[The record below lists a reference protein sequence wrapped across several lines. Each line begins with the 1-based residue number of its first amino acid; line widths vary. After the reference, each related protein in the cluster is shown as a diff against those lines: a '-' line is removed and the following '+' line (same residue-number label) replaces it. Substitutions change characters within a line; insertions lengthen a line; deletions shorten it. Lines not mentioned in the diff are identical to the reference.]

1 MSGWSLGD
9 VTDKSTK
16 SALRVNLTSLITLP
30 SNNLL
35 LLIQCVLCVTGLNG
49 LVVYSI
55 TPQLGAVRVDPSD
68 GSLFLNY
75 PLDRELNSTYHL
87 VLTASDNGLPKL
99 STSANVW
106 LHGKSSSCLAMYST
120 YLENTHFST

>member
-1 MSGWSLGD
+1 MSGWSLGG

-16 SALRVNLTSLITLP
+16 SALRVNLISLITLP

-55 TPQLGAVRVDPSD
+55 SPQLGAVRVDPSD

-99 STSANVW
+99 STFADVW
-106 LHGKSSSCLAMYST
+106 LHGKSSSFLAMYST
-120 YLENTHFST
+120 KSCKYSFK